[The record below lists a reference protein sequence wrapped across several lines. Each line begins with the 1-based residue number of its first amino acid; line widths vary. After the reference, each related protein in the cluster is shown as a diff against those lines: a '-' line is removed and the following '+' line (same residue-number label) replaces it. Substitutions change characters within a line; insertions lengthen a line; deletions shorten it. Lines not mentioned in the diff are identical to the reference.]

1 MNNSDTAVKNNR
13 VQIPGSELS
22 MPAPPPEAHWT
33 VYKITGPDGKVY
45 IGQTGQPLKVRW
57 RKGYHLS
64 YKSGEGAIRE
74 AMQKY
79 GKENFRMEALCEN
92 LTQKGAWELEA
103 KFIELYDSMNPEKG
117 YNGKTGGPDKGST
130 VNDAAREKNSRSI
143 IQKYEES
150 PEYRKAK
157 SDGVKRWY
165 ENNPESKIHL
175 SDVMKRRCAEGRND
189 AFIYSDKR
197 PRPVRCVET
206 GVVYFSLREAFRMTG
221 IYNIN
226 KACTGAQIHAGGY
239 HWRFVIGEDVE
250 TIPGHYEK
258 EVAL

>member
-1 MNNSDTAVKNNR
+1 MNNSDTVVQQNR

-57 RKGYHLS
+57 QKGYHLS

-79 GKENFRMEALCEN
+79 GKENFRMEPLCEN
-92 LTQKGAWELEA
+92 LTQEGAWELEA

-130 VNDAAREKNSRSI
+130 VNDAAREKSRRSI

-150 PEYRKAK
+150 PEYRKAL
-157 SDGVKRWY
+157 SEGGLRRFR
-165 ENNPESKIHL
+165 ENPSAKKAISER
-175 SDVMKRRCAEGRND
+175 MKRRSEEGKND
-189 AFIYSDKR
+189 AFIHSNNK
-197 PRPVRCVET
+197 PKPVQCIET
-206 GVVYFSLREAFRMTG
+206 GVVYSSVKRAIRMTG
-221 IYNIN
+221 IYNIH
-226 KACTGAQIHAGGY
+226 KACTGARIYAGGY
-239 HWRFVIGEDVE
+239 HWRFVER
-250 TIPGHYEK
+250 
-258 EVAL
+258 

>member
-1 MNNSDTAVKNNR
+1 MNNSDTVVQQNR

-57 RKGYHLS
+57 QKGYHLS

-74 AMQKY
+74 AMQKF
-79 GKENFRMEALCEN
+79 GKENFRIEALCEN
-92 LTQKGAWELEA
+92 LTQEGAWELEA

-130 VNDAAREKNSRSI
+130 VNDAAREKSRRSF

-150 PEYRKAK
+150 PEYRKAL
-157 SDGVKRWY
+157 SEGGLRRFR
-165 ENNPESKIHL
+165 ENPSAKKAISER
-175 SDVMKRRCAEGRND
+175 MKRRSEEGKND
-189 AFIYSDKR
+189 AFIHSNNK
-197 PRPVRCVET
+197 PKPVQCIET
-206 GVVYFSLREAFRMTG
+206 GVVYSSVKRAIRMTG
-221 IYNIN
+221 IYNIH
-226 KACTGAQIHAGGY
+226 KACTGARIYAGGY
-239 HWRFVIGEDVE
+239 HWRFVER
-250 TIPGHYEK
+250 
-258 EVAL
+258 